1 LRAEAREGT
10 APSTYSSSADTGE
23 GTEVRAIAVA
33 AEMACDPDAMTRVYH
48 HVREVEA
55 DIPRGIGVT
64 QRSFEEWRLQSID
77 VFDLIREADLL
88 VVRDE
93 EHDGVSFLRRPAGV
107 PRVINHGSTGVARHV
122 RRQGIALGRKGATAA
137 FAPGQWRARVAD
149 VEQRPRAAP
158 SCASVT

>member
-1 LRAEAREGT
+1 
-10 APSTYSSSADTGE
+10 
-23 GTEVRAIAVA
+23 
-33 AEMACDPDAMTRVYH
+33 MACDPDAMTRVYH

-93 EHDGVSFLRRPAGV
+93 EHDGVSFLRRPAGC
-107 PRVINHGSTGVARHV
+107 HASSTKGQPVSPGTSADKGLPSAAKV
-122 RRQGIALGRKGATAA
+122 R
-137 FAPGQWRARVAD
+137 PPPS
-149 VEQRPRAAP
+149 PRANGARELRTWNSDRGRRHP
-158 SCASVT
+158 AHQLPDGVRPIGGRA